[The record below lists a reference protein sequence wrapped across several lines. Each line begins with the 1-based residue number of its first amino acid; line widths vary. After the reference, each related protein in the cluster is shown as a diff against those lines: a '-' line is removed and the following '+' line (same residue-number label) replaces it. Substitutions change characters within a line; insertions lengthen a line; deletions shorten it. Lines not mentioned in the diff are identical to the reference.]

1 MLESEKMTPD
11 PASVV
16 AKPRLDPKLA
26 LGVGVLALVAVVL
39 VALSRREWAE
49 EPPAVVEEV
58 SMNMSALVGEFASDA
73 DNSWRLA
80 ISLSPDAAEGAW
92 DGVIRLYA
100 PTLELYDG
108 SPYRCQIVD
117 TILQVEFKKAGAPV
131 VVQMFEVVDAATL
144 GLELSVA
151 AFPGYMRKR

>member
-1 MLESEKMTPD
+1 MSESQKSSPEPSAVVEK
-11 PASVV
+11 S
-16 AKPRLDPKLA
+16 RLDPKLA
-26 LGVGVLALVAVVL
+26 LGMAILALAAVL
-39 VALSRREWAE
+39 FVALSRHEWREEA
-49 EPPAVVEEV
+49 PPVVEELAL
-58 SMNMSALVGEFASDA
+58 SMSAIVGEFASDA

-80 ISLSPDAAEGAW
+80 ISAAPDAAEGVW

-108 SPYRCQIVD
+108 SPYRCQIID
-117 TILQVEFKKAGAPV
+117 STLQVEFKKGGQPV
-131 VVQMFEVVDAATL
+131 VVQMFEVVDANTL